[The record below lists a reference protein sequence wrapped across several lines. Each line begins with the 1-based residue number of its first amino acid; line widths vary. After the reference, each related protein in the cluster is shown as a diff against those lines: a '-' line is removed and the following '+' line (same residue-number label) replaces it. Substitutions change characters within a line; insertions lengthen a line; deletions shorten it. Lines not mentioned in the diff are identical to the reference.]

1 MPKRKLK
8 SSAEKM
14 ALREAAFEMA
24 SKGELPWPQA
34 LKVLRLSIDMT
45 QGQFGKMFKLTQR
58 QISEFEAGKSNPN
71 VETLNKIG
79 RPFGLKAGLVPIEK

>member
-1 MPKRKLK
+1 
-8 SSAEKM
+8 
-14 ALREAAFEMA
+14 
-24 SKGELPWPQA
+24 
-34 LKVLRLSIDMT
+34 MT